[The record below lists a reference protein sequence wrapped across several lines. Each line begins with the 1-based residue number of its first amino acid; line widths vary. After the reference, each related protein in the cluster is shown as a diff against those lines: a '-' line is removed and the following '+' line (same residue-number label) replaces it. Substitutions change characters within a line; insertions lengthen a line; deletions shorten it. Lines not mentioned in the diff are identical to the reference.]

1 KLLES
6 VVKRVT
12 LWRDVAPFYPDQ
24 TRGLPKSSESRGTEA
39 VLNAL
44 ILSTRDAEDG
54 HLAEETRAAFG
65 NMWALQM
72 RTDALSG
79 AWAWLNFRYEPW
91 ESANAPYFGASLAAL
106 AVGAAP
112 DSYAASADI
121 QSNLKLLGAYFQ
133 REYERQP
140 LINRLMLL
148 WASSRMP
155 S

>member
-1 KLLES
+1 
-6 VVKRVT
+6 
-12 LWRDVAPFYPDQ
+12 
-24 TRGLPKSSESRGTEA
+24 
-39 VLNAL
+39 
-44 ILSTRDAEDG
+44 
-54 HLAEETRAAFG
+54 
-65 NMWALQM
+65 
-72 RTDALSG
+72 TDALSG

-155 S
+155 SLLGPGQRESIVAAATGCQQPDGGWSTASLGTWKRIDGSEIDQESDGYATGLVTLVLQSAGVSSADE